1 MFKFIQTIILL
12 LNKYYKKFKIYLSY
26 HKRKTALIAVA
37 LFVIIFIFYVSVFRA
52 PSEFPSGKTFTI
64 EEGETLSS
72 VAKKF
77 KQQDI
82 VMSSLWLRNFVI
94 MFNGERKIFSGDY
107 FFDEPESVFS
117 IARRITNGDFDL
129 SLMKVVIPEGSTNYE
144 IGKIFEEKSDLFDFE
159 EFETLV
165 DGKEGYLFPDTYLFM
180 SNMDAK
186 EVARKLNNNFI
197 EKITEIEDE
206 IRNFNKPINE
216 IIIMASIL
224 EKEARTTETRRMIA
238 GILWERLNIDMPLQ
252 VDAVFTYANGKNSFT
267 LTTSDLQEN
276 HPYNTY
282 TNKGL
287 PPTPI
292 SNPGLDSIRSAI
304 NPIKSDYLYFLSDK
318 SGNMYYSE
326 NFSEHVR
333 KKRIYLN

>member
-1 MFKFIQTIILL
+1 MSKFIQTIILL
-12 LNKYYKKFKIYLSY
+12 LNKYYRKFKIYLSY

-52 PSEFPSGKTFTI
+52 PSEFPSGKTFAI

-82 VMSSLWLRNFVI
+82 VRSSLWLRNFVI

-107 FFDEPESVFS
+107 FFDESESVFS
-117 IARRITNGDFDL
+117 VARRITSGDFDL
-129 SLMKVVIPEGSTNYE
+129 SLMEVVIQEGSTNYE
-144 IGKIFEEKSDLFDFE
+144 IGKILEKKSDSFDFE
-159 EFETLV
+159 EFEKLV
-165 DGKEGYLFPDTYLFM
+165 NGKEGYLFPDTYRFM
-180 SNMDAK
+180 SNVDAK
-186 EVARKLNNNFI
+186 EVTRQLNNNFI
-197 EKITEIEDE
+197 KKITEIEDE
-206 IRNFNKPINE
+206 IRGFDKPIDE

-238 GILWERLNIDMPLQ
+238 GILWERLRIGMPLQ

-267 LTTSDLQEN
+267 LTTADLRED
-276 HPYNTY
+276 HSYNTY

-304 NPIKSDYLYFLSDK
+304 NPIESDYLYFLSDK
-318 SGNMYYSE
+318 SGNMYYSK